1 LNIVPIRHK
10 TCVIHSGCDAQV
22 FICRW
27 NVPAF
32 VLHRANHEG
41 RQEQNGFCYYAELDN
56 KGSAMQI
63 ETIGKYQL
71 HLIAHELSGSGRWDP
86 FIAIFRFDEDAQ
98 DFKCVLEKA
107 HASEETYADYND
119 AIDAARRTGKAF
131 IDADKGKKL
140 KHSL

>member
-1 LNIVPIRHK
+1 VLF
-10 TCVIHSGCDAQV
+10 TQDATH
-22 FICRW
+22 RYL
-27 NVPAF
+27 F
-32 VLHRANHEG
+32 VDGTFQPLFLHHANHEE
-41 RQEQNGFCYYAELDN
+41 RQEQNGFCYYAELDD

-63 ETIGKYQL
+63 ETIEKYQL
-71 HLIAHELSGSGRWDP
+71 HLIAHELSDSGRWDP

-119 AIDAARRTGKAF
+119 AIDAARRIGKAF

-140 KHSL
+140 KPSL